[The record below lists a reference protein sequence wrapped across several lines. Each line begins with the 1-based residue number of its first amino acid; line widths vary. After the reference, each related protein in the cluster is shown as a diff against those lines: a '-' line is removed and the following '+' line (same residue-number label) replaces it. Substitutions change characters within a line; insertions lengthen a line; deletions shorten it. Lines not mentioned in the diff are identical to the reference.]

1 MTTERPSVDRAT
13 SATVPLHEATVATI
27 SDGAARGEPASTG
40 RPSPP
45 APGKGADAQERR
57 SFRRAMLVGLFVW
70 PAFIVVDQY
79 LGRVVYPGAPLT
91 FFFALRVIGQ
101 CAIVGMYALSF
112 RKGVSRATLQ
122 TANAMVCGLTSVF
135 IAIMGVWFG
144 GLSSP
149 YLHGIS
155 LVILI
160 LSLAVPAPWRDSIRY
175 IVGCVVAYP
184 LVVVVF
190 SRVRPELARDLADP
204 QAFALF
210 TAHYLIL
217 GSMGIIAAIS
227 GQISFN
233 ARQELRNARELGRYR
248 LEARIGEGGM
258 NEVWLAFDPVLRRN
272 VALKILRSDPDSD
285 PRVLARFEREAQALS
300 RLTSPYTVRI
310 YDYGV
315 SHDGFSFIAMEYLPG
330 KDLQA
335 LVRSEG
341 PLLVSRAMELGVL
354 ACRSL
359 AEAHGQ
365 GIIHRDIKP
374 ANVFVGPADGGGDV
388 LKILDFGIARLI
400 SSEGDATK
408 TQGLRGTPA
417 YMAPECWTGAPA
429 DARSDIYSL
438 GGTIYFMLTGQAPFA
453 DASSGDL
460 VRAHLVCAPKA
471 PSALVE
477 AVPAE
482 VDAVVLRCL
491 AKEPARRYASVVELE
506 AALTTAAT
514 RAITAR

>member
-1 MTTERPSVDRAT
+1 MTTDRPSVDRLT
-13 SATVPLHEATVATI
+13 SPTVPLREETVATVI
-27 SDGAARGEPASTG
+27 GDPSRDESGHGAITNPDTTR
-40 RPSPP
+40 
-45 APGKGADAQERR
+45 KGADAEERR

-70 PAFIVVDQY
+70 PAFLVVDQY

-91 FFFALRVIGQ
+91 FFFVLRVLGQ
-101 CAIVGMYALSF
+101 CAIIGMYLLSF

-122 TANAMVCGLTSVF
+122 TANAMVCGLTSIF

-160 LSLAVPAPWRDSIRY
+160 LALAVPAPWRDSIRY
-175 IVGCVVAYP
+175 IAGCVLAYP

-233 ARQELRNARELGRYR
+233 ARQELRNARKLGRYR

-258 NEVWLAFDPVLRRN
+258 NEVWLAFDPVLKRN
-272 VALKILRSDPDSD
+272 VALKILRSNPDSD

-300 RLTSPYTVRI
+300 RLTSPHTVRI

-341 PLLVSRAMELGVL
+341 PLSVSRTLQLGVL

-374 ANVFVGPADGGGDV
+374 ANVFVGSTEGGGDA
-388 LKILDFGIARLI
+388 LKVLDFGIARLI

-417 YMAPECWTGAPA
+417 YMAPECWTGLPA

-438 GGTIYFMLTGQAPFA
+438 GGTLYFMLTGQPPFA
-453 DASSGDL
+453 DAPSNDL
-460 VRAHLVCAPKA
+460 VRVHLVQPPKA
-471 PSALVE
+471 PSTLA
-477 AVPAE
+477 ASVPPE
-482 VDAVVLRCL
+482 VDALVLRCL
-491 AKEPARRYASVVELE
+491 AKEPARRFASVAALE
-506 AALTTAAT
+506 AALTAAG
-514 RAITAR
+514 RASTTS